1 MLENREPNE
10 SWRNVNCFAPYPNL
24 LACIEHVIDSLP
36 HEAEEVFNQSR
47 LRIALDKYE
56 PGNGR
61 TVRVAAPGPEGI
73 SQCVVLKPRLNR
85 CSQPFVRYIVAHE
98 LAHAMLNN
106 GGWGEIDDRE
116 EAADALAA
124 SWGFTKQPYE

>member
-1 MLENREPNE
+1 MLENRELNND
-10 SWRNVNCFAPYPNL
+10 WRNVSCFAIYPNL
-24 LACIEHVIDSLP
+24 KACIEHVIDSLP
-36 HEAEEVFNQSR
+36 SEAEKVFEQSR

-61 TVRVAAPGPEGI
+61 TVQVAPPGPNGI
-73 SQCVVLKPRLNR
+73 SQCVVLKPRLDG
-85 CSQPFVRYIVAHE
+85 CSKPFVRYIVAHE

-124 SWGFTKQPYE
+124 SWGYAKQPYE